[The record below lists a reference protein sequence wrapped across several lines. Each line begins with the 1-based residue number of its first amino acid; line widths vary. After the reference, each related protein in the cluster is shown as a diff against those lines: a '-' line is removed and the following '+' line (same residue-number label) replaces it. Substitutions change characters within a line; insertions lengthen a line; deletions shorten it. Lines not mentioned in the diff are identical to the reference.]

1 MTDGREFYVFGQ
13 WMSITQSYATK
24 DVESL
29 WLMEKGPILVCF
41 FSSDMMWHYVKF
53 ICGSYKLVQDKG
65 QVKYKHLRIVL
76 TWVNVLAPAEETL
89 RKSGRRECGRWK
101 MNCKIYRS
109 QIDDILNIWGWIS
122 HFWLSA
128 MYCFRLVGW
137 NTAHVTHS
145 GHKTNAKNYLQLS
158 YLVWCVLGPVRIWY

>member
-1 MTDGREFYVFGQ
+1 MGGSFMCLDNGC
-13 WMSITQSYATK
+13 QSHRVMPQK

-128 MYCFRLVGW
+128 MYCFALLGGIPPMLHTVDIKQMP
-137 NTAHVTHS
+137 
-145 GHKTNAKNYLQLS
+145 KTICNYLILCGV
-158 YLVWCVLGPVRIWY
+158 Y